1 MPKIIH
7 LIDNITRLNYG
18 IWHAAVV
25 NAVEQIEKGVEI
37 EVWSVGKEIPEELSG
52 IKVVLSNAGGR
63 NLFDKIPNEPKD
75 TVFVSHGCWRFP
87 SNLGRKAKA
96 LGYKWVAV
104 PHGMLEP
111 WSMAHRG
118 WKKFPFFYL
127 IERGKMRKADCIRAV
142 APLERENL
150 AKHFQN
156 TSYLPNPIHPYA
168 GEPLREAGKLR
179 VIFMGRL
186 HKKKNPK
193 ELLLAWIK
201 SGLEKD
207 EKAELNFAGPDEGE
221 LVGMRKLVS
230 QHRVKN
236 VHFLGGVY
244 GEDKSKL
251 LASSNA
257 FFLPSQSEGFPT
269 SVLEAMSHGAVPFI
283 SDECNMNFLKDDKVA
298 FHSGKKVDEIVAALL
313 LARENLC
320 SDSVLNKNIKEY
332 VDKTFC
338 VEKIAKQELKLY
350 LGE

>member
-7 LIDNITRLNYG
+7 LIDNLTRLNYG
-18 IWHAAVV
+18 IWHAAIV
-25 NAVEQIEKGVEI
+25 NAWEQMKQGVEV
-37 EVWSVGKEIPEELSG
+37 EVWSVGEVVPQEMEGLKVILKATGRDFFNKVKLENKE
-52 IKVVLSNAGGR
+52 
-63 NLFDKIPNEPKD
+63 

-87 SNLGRKAKA
+87 SNVGKQAKS
-96 LGYKWVAV
+96 LGYRWVAL

-118 WKKFPFFYL
+118 WKKLPFFYL

-150 AKHFQN
+150 AKHFLH
-156 TSYLPNPIHPYA
+156 TTYLPNPIHPYK
-168 GEPLREAGKLR
+168 GKSYRDKDQFR

-193 ELLLAWIK
+193 ELLKAWVQ
-201 SGLEKD
+201 SGLGKD
-207 EKAELNFAGPDEGE
+207 TNATLNFAGPDEGE
-221 LVGMRKLVS
+221 TNAMKQYAVN
-230 QHRVKN
+230 QDVKN
-236 VHFLGGVY
+236 VYFLGGIY
-244 GEDKSKL
+244 GKEKSKL

-283 SDECNMNFLKDDKVA
+283 SDECNMNFLKDDQVA
-298 FHSGKKVDEIVAALL
+298 FHSGKSVSEISEALI
-313 LARENLC
+313 LARNNLKTETK
-320 SDSVLNKNIKEY
+320 LNTKVKEY
-332 VDKTFC
+332 VDETFC
-338 VEKIAKQELKLY
+338 VEKVALQELKLY